1 MIFAQSLISTM
12 LILLIIAFACFGL
25 VEVHLVNRF
34 RESGLRGVMQEFIPE
49 DRSYQDEYGE
59 EDWNDADNGYD
70 DGYTDGFDD
79 GYDYGQDGEYDEVDQ
94 DGRWTNKHR
103 TSQ

>member
-25 VEVHLVNRF
+25 VAVHLVNRF

-59 EDWNDADNGYD
+59 EDWNDADHGYD
-70 DGYTDGFDD
+70 DGYSDGFDDGYND
-79 GYDYGQDGEYDEVDQ
+79 GYDYGQDGGFDEVDQ
-94 DGRWTNKHR
+94 DRI
-103 TSQ
+103 

>member
-25 VEVHLVNRF
+25 VAVHLVNRF

-49 DRSYQDEYGE
+49 DRSFQDDYEDE
-59 EDWNDADNGYD
+59 EDWNDADDGYD

-79 GYDYGQDGEYDEVDQ
+79 GYDYGQNGGYDDVDQ
-94 DGRWTNKHR
+94 DGR
-103 TSQ
+103 